1 MVFESAADS
10 PIRCSVLS
18 GQRVML
24 RPFTQAEITEQYIR
38 WLNDPIVLK
47 FSNQRFVFHDRASC
61 LRYLESFAGT
71 DNLFLSV
78 FRLENNK
85 PIGTLTAYISRHHGT
100 ADVGIMIG
108 DRTVWGRG
116 YGQDA
121 WNTLTN
127 WLIAEARIRKLTGGT
142 VACNRAMVKLME
154 RSGMKLEAVRKAQE
168 IIEGQPQDLLY
179 FAKFYGP

>member
-1 MVFESAADS
+1 MAFESAAGYPLRFS
-10 PIRCSVLS
+10 LLQ
-18 GQRVML
+18 GQRVVL
-24 RPFTQAEITEQYIR
+24 RPFTQADITEEYLR
-38 WLNDPIVLK
+38 WLNDSLVLQ
-47 FSNQRFVFHDRASC
+47 FSNQRFKSHEYSSC

-71 DNLFLSV
+71 DNLFLGV
-78 FRLENNK
+78 FRLDNQK
-85 PIGTLTAYISRHHGT
+85 AIGTLTAYISRHHGT

-108 DRTVWGRG
+108 DRTVWGQG

-127 WLIAEARIRKLTGGT
+127 WLIVEGGIRKLTGGT

-168 IIEGQPQDLLY
+168 IIDAQPEDILY
-179 FAKFYGP
+179 FAKFHGP